1 MIGAIGGVGS
11 ISVSLARTGHGGA
24 HGQRQDA
31 SAEHSGQSRPGDARG
46 HGASGHGDG
55 ATISGNDSQAAAQR
69 EAFDV
74 ALRSVAI
81 QIVNDSMGD
90 FDDALDETEEGA

>member
-1 MIGAIGGVGS
+1 MIGIGGVGG
-11 ISVSLARTGHGGA
+11 IGVSLARTGHGGA

-31 SAEHSGQSRPGDARG
+31 PAEHSSQSKPGDARG
-46 HGASGHGDG
+46 HGASGHEDG
-55 ATISGNDSQAAAQR
+55 AAVSGNDWQGAAQK
-69 EAFDV
+69 EAFDA

-90 FDDALDETEEGA
+90 LDDALDETEEGA